1 MNCTRTSAR
10 RELPPPP
17 PPGKTDRPATSP
29 PAARTSRG
37 SGIYRNHVGGVI
49 RPGLGEV
56 EAEGHLSGACDR
68 LGQSLKEGCFTGTE
82 SGAMHFVEHSQQA
95 PSGPGMR
102 REARA
107 VHCAP
112 SAPSIGCFPG
122 SGRSGQSGGWGQIV
136 KELDCTRG
144 HLHCRPQGVGGPSVF
159 TQEQVLSLRKLMPRE
174 ACRVGCTVTGEIGAQ
189 GS

>member
-1 MNCTRTSAR
+1 MHTYLCPQRT
-10 RELPPPP
+10 PPPA
-17 PPGKTDRPATSP
+17 PGKTDRPANSP
-29 PAARTSRG
+29 PAARTSRAQG
-37 SGIYRNHVGGVI
+37 SIQTTWGRVI

-56 EAEGHLSGACDR
+56 EAEGHLPGACDR
-68 LGQSLKEGCFTGTE
+68 LGQSLKEGCFSGTE
-82 SGAMHFVEHSQQA
+82 RGAMHFVEHSQQA
-95 PSGPGMR
+95 PSGPGMH

-107 VHCAP
+107 VHC
-112 SAPSIGCFPG
+112 APSIGCFPG

-144 HLHCRPQGVGGPSVF
+144 HLHCRPQGVGRPSVF
-159 TQEQVLSLRKLMPRE
+159 TQGQVLSSRKLTPRE